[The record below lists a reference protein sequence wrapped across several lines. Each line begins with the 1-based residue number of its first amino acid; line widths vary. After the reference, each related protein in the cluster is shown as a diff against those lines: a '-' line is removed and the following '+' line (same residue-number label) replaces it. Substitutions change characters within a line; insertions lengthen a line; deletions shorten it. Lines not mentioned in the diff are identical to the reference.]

1 MLITDLCLKSEVVL
15 DLNLL
20 QKCLFS
26 QVNGQISPVETSVKV
41 PSDSPLFQRISV
53 KKPEKVIQVVCSG
66 EFGPPPCMLQLKTEG
81 RTNEFEET
89 IKDHSELQKQSDFE
103 LSDPSGTMLSS
114 TVVTVLAPHWNG
126 RLRWSKRFDGTGNS
140 EAQDVTNTAEQHLH
154 GTVDMSLTNG
164 PQAQLN
170 VPFLGTQQN
179 TVGFSSKSIPPGLG
193 YESKRNI
200 NQTASLDLNSKSLDN
215 RKRDAGSLSPA
226 ALTVSCMSS
235 LSLDPNEQRRNPQT
249 GLQKELPSLS
259 SKPTTGSLLL
269 SLRRCNSNGRNTIGA
284 PTSASDQHGLQESKP
299 HLSSPSISYRT
310 SDAGPVFSPS
320 SSGTVLETQSFS
332 VPSTNKD
339 APFSQQPQKEISCS
353 SHRHSPL
360 DSSPLLKTRS
370 VPGRTT
376 LTSTPWWKQVTQE
389 GTSPLILNDTAN
401 MNGKPNTPIVPPC
414 NDKIDF
420 ASLSLTDSKRLN
432 CQIPNNRGINNIT
445 ESVHKGRTNLVIK
458 TQEGTHNITQRNA
471 ENSSD
476 QESDKFV
483 KQHYDTNL
491 KREKQ
496 KPHHLPGVFSSSKIS
511 RATPQTMSHPKDL
524 TKHNASSSSFTAKV
538 TEFPPSLLKGS
549 DTPTESKSK
558 YNYNHCSSKSNNT
571 PTSSNNKEPQSF
583 TKTSSFSITG
593 NNNRHVVTPK
603 AALGSPLNTKT
614 SSSFASDTD
623 AAQTTNDVSSFSS
636 SSYQTQKFTKATNN
650 TPLGFERSYVSLP
663 KTFHPKTVSNL
674 FPTTSAFPKTN
685 YSPVATS
692 STYSSSTSASHP
704 TTTAVPCPSLPT
716 SLVVPTLAS
725 SPTTITSFLL
735 TPPATPITTNPNYSD
750 ASSPKKKKTFSGSQ
764 ERDAKKQH
772 PNGEAKK
779 VRRVT
784 WEDSV
789 DKQHSEPVRAEIPNQ
804 CQIPSPS
811 RSPLS
816 IKAPSIY
823 SFLRSSSPNT
833 NTTPLCFPTPKTSI
847 IQVAKAGKYRSL
859 SSDSADLASRKQERC
874 EQTCSDCMI
883 SDQRRQ
889 DLPRQERTLSVESGR
904 VHCNSSAPL
913 SLPPDLSSG
922 YKVRY
927 SSPPYSTLM
936 SSRSTQGETIASKS
950 ITPRSLLFQQSSQ
963 SNYNPRHSL
972 HTETVKVMTLPM
984 SPVSLQEPI
993 SLPFQN
999 KTESSKCRDSQT
1011 DQLNNNQSKNKSQ
1024 DFQNDQ
1030 ISLVNNRVHISS
1042 QSLQGDK
1049 AHGTP
1054 STFVTET
1061 LVYSIKAKADIAT
1074 GAPTNTTLK
1083 PLQHTTNIPVC
1094 VETKLGHQSHT
1105 MQSKEATGHSIEG
1118 SLGSSSAESQHTD
1131 DESSKRRMKE
1141 GLMGKSRFFSV
1152 EINNEQSPKRCR
1164 FALKK
1169 SVSTPSASLSRSDSD
1184 TVNKT
1189 NNKMD
1194 QVLHKLKQTFS
1205 TKRSDDDMLFPWKRK
1220 RASETPSVGGSSDIS
1235 NVSDI
1240 TVEGT
1245 RTSEKQ
1251 GQEKGMVLEGNE
1263 METEVMK
1270 RWSQNRYTLTTPSVS
1285 GKTMDRDKFY
1295 NWSEKSSTDSDKDE
1309 QNSSGECI
1317 SKNQTH
1323 LTHSPTTHH
1332 FDFYKDN
1339 GHDYKPTN
1347 QFLSYGNLIPG
1358 RISNPSA
1365 IYSTSLGKPISSPRS
1380 PFSPFSSLSPL
1391 SSFPSPDMTDDSVFY
1406 SPKLHR
1412 RRESSSPCEPGEGF
1426 SLGSSRRSR
1435 ASTGPPSASVGHS
1448 NECIESFYADLKYGI
1463 EPGRSFSVSSVLSN
1477 RPSRPGRISTASR
1490 FMSVGDL
1497 SESTLTCAGNS
1508 TKDFDHWSIVPD
1520 QTTQCNY
1527 LPSKAIQIYFPNDP
1541 GKLRSRSLPRSLTRR
1556 LANWSSPANVTSSK
1570 LTHLLSPNMNSC
1582 HFAWDTEGPPT
1593 PPPTPPLSPV
1603 TKRMS
1608 RPTSLSSPT
1617 FPSSSGV
1624 SQQLES
1630 QSSRCRLP
1638 SRTHVSSLSA
1648 FEESADS
1655 SSDTT
1660 TDDEYYLE
1668 TGECDAKETEL

>member
-1 MLITDLCLKSEVVL
+1 
-15 DLNLL
+15 
-20 QKCLFS
+20 
-26 QVNGQISPVETSVKV
+26 
-41 PSDSPLFQRISV
+41 
-53 KKPEKVIQVVCSG
+53 
-66 EFGPPPCMLQLKTEG
+66 
-81 RTNEFEET
+81 
-89 IKDHSELQKQSDFE
+89 
-103 LSDPSGTMLSS
+103 MLSS

-126 RLRWSKRFDGTGNS
+126 RLRRSKRFDGTGNS
-140 EAQDVTNTAEQHLH
+140 EAQHVTNTAEQHLH
-154 GTVDMSLTNG
+154 ETVDMPLTNG
-164 PQAQLN
+164 PQAQLKG
-170 VPFLGTQQN
+170 PFLGTRQN
-179 TVGFSSKSIPPGLG
+179 TVGFSTKSVPPGLG
-193 YESKRNI
+193 YESKRKM
-200 NQTASLDLNSKSLDN
+200 NQTVSLDLNSKSLDN
-215 RKRDAGSLSPA
+215 RKRDAGSLSAA
-226 ALTVSCMSS
+226 ALTVSRVSS

-249 GLQKELPSLS
+249 GLQEDLPSLS
-259 SKPTTGSLLL
+259 SKPTTSSLLL
-269 SLRRCNSNGRNTIGA
+269 SLRRCGSNGRK
-284 PTSASDQHGLQESKP
+284 TSSSDQNGLQESKP
-299 HLSSPSISYRT
+299 LLSSPSISYRT
-310 SDAGPVFSPS
+310 SDACPVLFPS
-320 SSGTVLETQSFS
+320 SSVHRERTVLETRSFS
-332 VPSTNKD
+332 VPATNKD
-339 APFSQQPQKEISCS
+339 SQQPQKEISPG
-353 SHRHSPL
+353 SHRHSLL
-360 DSSPLLKTRS
+360 DSSSLLKTRT
-370 VPGRTT
+370 VPRRTT
-376 LTSTPWWKQVTQE
+376 LTSTSWWKQVTQE

-401 MNGKPNTPIVPPC
+401 MNGKPNAPIVPPC

-420 ASLSLTDSKRLN
+420 ASSSLTDSKRLN

-445 ESVHKGRTNLVIK
+445 ESVHKGRTNLVMK
-458 TQEGTHNITQRNA
+458 TQEGTHNMTQRNA

-476 QESDKFV
+476 LESDKFV
-483 KQHYDTNL
+483 KQHYDSNL
-491 KREKQ
+491 KREPQ
-496 KPHHLPGVFSSSKIS
+496 KPHHLSGVLSSSKIS
-511 RATPQTMSHPKDL
+511 RATPQTMSHPKDF
-524 TKHNASSSSFTAKV
+524 TKHNVSSSSFTAKV
-538 TEFPPSLLKGS
+538 TEFPPSLLNPKGS
-549 DTPTESKSK
+549 DTPTESNSK
-558 YNYNHCSSKSNNT
+558 YNYNHCSSKPNNT

-583 TKTSSFSITG
+583 TKTSSFAITG
-593 NNNRHVVTPK
+593 NNNRQVLTSK
-603 AALGSPLNTKT
+603 AALSSPLINTKT
-614 SSSFASDTD
+614 SSSFASDPG
-623 AAQTTNDVSSFSS
+623 AAQTANDVSSYAG
-636 SSYQTQKFTKATNN
+636 SSYQTQKFTKTANN
-650 TPLGFERSYVSLP
+650 TPLGFERSYVSVP
-663 KTFHPKTVSNL
+663 KPFHPKTVSNL
-674 FPTTSAFPKTN
+674 FPTTSSFPKTN
-685 YSPVATS
+685 YSPVPTS
-692 STYSSSTSASHP
+692 LTYSSSTSASRP
-704 TTTAVPCPSLPT
+704 TTTAVPCPSLPA
-716 SLVVPTLAS
+716 SPVAPTLAS
-725 SPTTITSFLL
+725 SPTAITSSLL
-735 TPPATPITTNPNYSD
+735 TPPATPINTNPNYSD
-750 ASSPKKKKTFSGSQ
+750 ASSPNERTFSGSQ

-789 DKQHSEPVRAEIPNQ
+789 DKPHSEPVRAEAPNQ

-816 IKAPSIY
+816 IKAPSIF

-833 NTTPLCFPTPKTSI
+833 NTTPLCSPTPKTSI

-859 SSDSADLASRKQERC
+859 SSDSADLASRKQERF
-874 EQTCSDCMI
+874 EQACGDCMI

-904 VHCNSSAPL
+904 IHCHSSAPL
-913 SLPPDLSSG
+913 SLPPDFSSG

-936 SSRSTQGETIASKS
+936 SSRSTQGETIAAKS
-950 ITPRSLLFQQSSQ
+950 ITPQSLLYQQPSQ

-972 HTETVKVMTLPM
+972 HTEPVKAIILPM
-984 SPVSLQEPI
+984 SKAPLSPVSLPEPI
-993 SLPFQN
+993 SLPFRN
-999 KTESSKCRDSQT
+999 KTESSKCGDLQT
-1011 DQLNNNQSKNKSQ
+1011 DHLNNNQSMNKSQ

-1061 LVYSIKAKADIAT
+1061 LVYSIKAKSDIAT
-1074 GAPTNTTLK
+1074 GAPKNTTLK
-1083 PLQHTTNIPVC
+1083 PLQHTTNTPVC
-1094 VETKLGHQSHT
+1094 VGTKLGHQSRT
-1105 MQSKEATGHSIEG
+1105 MQSKEATAHSDPG
-1118 SLGSSSAESQHTD
+1118 SLGSSSSESQHTD
-1131 DESSKRRMKE
+1131 DECSKRRMKE
-1141 GLMGKSRFFSV
+1141 GVMGKSRFFSV
-1152 EINNEQSPKRCR
+1152 ESNNEQSPKRSR

-1169 SVSTPSASLSRSDSD
+1169 SVSTPSTSLSRSDSD
-1184 TVNKT
+1184 RASKT

-1205 TKRSDDDMLFPWKRK
+1205 TKRSDDDMLFPWKWK
-1220 RASETPSVGGSSDIS
+1220 RASQTPSVGGSSDNS
-1235 NVSDI
+1235 NVSDV

-1245 RTSEKQ
+1245 RTSEEQ
-1251 GQEKGMVLEGNE
+1251 GQEQGMVLEGNE
-1263 METEVMK
+1263 METEVMN

-1285 GKTMDRDKFY
+1285 AKTVDRDEVY
-1295 NWSEKSSTDSDKDE
+1295 NWSDKSSADSDKDQ

-1323 LTHSPTTHH
+1323 LTHSPTTHQ
-1332 FDFYKDN
+1332 FDSYKDN
-1339 GHDYKPTN
+1339 GQDYKPTN
-1347 QFLSYGNLIPG
+1347 QFLSYGDLSPG

-1365 IYSTSLGKPISSPRS
+1365 VYSTPLGKPASSPRS

-1412 RRESSSPCEPGEGF
+1412 RRESSSPCEPAEGF

-1448 NECIESFYADLKYGI
+1448 NECFESFYADLKYGI
-1463 EPGRSFSVSSVLSN
+1463 EPGRSFSVSSVLSS

-1497 SESTLTCAGNS
+1497 SASTLTCAGNS
-1508 TKDFDHWSIVPD
+1508 TKDFDHWSVAPD
-1520 QTTQCNY
+1520 HTTQCNY
-1527 LPSKAIQIYFPNDP
+1527 LPSKAIQMYFPDDP

-1556 LANWSSPANVTSSK
+1556 LANWSSPTNATSSK
-1570 LTHLLSPNMNSC
+1570 LTHLWSSNMNSG

-1617 FPSSSGV
+1617 FPSLSP
-1624 SQQLES
+1624 QQLES

-1638 SRTHVSSLSA
+1638 SRTHVSSLST

-1668 TGECDAKETEL
+1668 TGECDEKETEL

>member
-1 MLITDLCLKSEVVL
+1 
-15 DLNLL
+15 
-20 QKCLFS
+20 
-26 QVNGQISPVETSVKV
+26 
-41 PSDSPLFQRISV
+41 
-53 KKPEKVIQVVCSG
+53 
-66 EFGPPPCMLQLKTEG
+66 
-81 RTNEFEET
+81 
-89 IKDHSELQKQSDFE
+89 
-103 LSDPSGTMLSS
+103 MLSS

-126 RLRWSKRFDGTGNS
+126 RLRRSKRFDGTGNS
-140 EAQDVTNTAEQHLH
+140 EAEQRLHETA
-154 GTVDMSLTNG
+154 DISLTNG
-164 PQAQLN
+164 PQAQLKG
-170 VPFLGTQQN
+170 PFLGTRQN
-179 TVGFSSKSIPPGLG
+179 TVGFSTKSVSPGLG

-200 NQTASLDLNSKSLDN
+200 NQTVSLDLNSNSLDN

-226 ALTVSCMSS
+226 ALTVSRVSF

-249 GLQKELPSLS
+249 GLQEELPSLS
-259 SKPTTGSLLL
+259 SKPTTSSLLL
-269 SLRRCNSNGRNTIGA
+269 SLRRCNSNGRNTVGA
-284 PTSASDQHGLQESKP
+284 PTSSSDQDGLQESKP
-299 HLSSPSISYRT
+299 LLSSPSISYRT
-310 SDAGPVFSPS
+310 SDAGPVLSPS
-320 SSGTVLETQSFS
+320 SSVHRERTVLETRSFS
-332 VPSTNKD
+332 VPATNKD
-339 APFSQQPQKEISCS
+339 APFSQQPQKEISPN
-353 SHRHSPL
+353 SHRHSLL
-360 DSSPLLKTRS
+360 DSSPLLPKTRS
-370 VPGRTT
+370 VPRRTT
-376 LTSTPWWKQVTQE
+376 LTSTSWWKQVTQE
-389 GTSPLILNDTAN
+389 GASPLILNDTAN
-401 MNGKPNTPIVPPC
+401 MNGKPNAPIVPPH

-420 ASLSLTDSKRLN
+420 ASSSLTDSKRLN
-432 CQIPNNRGINNIT
+432 CQIPNNRSINNIT
-445 ESVHKGRTNLVIK
+445 ESVHKGRTNLVMK
-458 TQEGTHNITQRNA
+458 TQEGTHSITQRNA

-483 KQHYDTNL
+483 KQHYDSNL
-491 KREKQ
+491 KREPQ

-511 RATPQTMSHPKDL
+511 RATPQTMSHPENF

-538 TEFPPSLLKGS
+538 TEFPPSLLNPKGS
-549 DTPTESKSK
+549 DTPTESNSK
-558 YNYNHCSSKSNNT
+558 YKYDHCSSRTNNT

-583 TKTSSFSITG
+583 TKTSSFAITG
-593 NNNRHVVTPK
+593 NNNRQVLTSK
-603 AALGSPLNTKT
+603 AALGSPLINTKT
-614 SSSFASDTD
+614 SSSFASAPG
-623 AAQTTNDVSSFSS
+623 AAQTTNDVSSYAG
-636 SSYQTQKFTKATNN
+636 SSYQTQKFTTTANN
-650 TPLGFERSYVSLP
+650 TPLGFERSYVSVP
-663 KTFHPKTVSNL
+663 TPFHPKTVANL

-685 YSPVATS
+685 YSPVPTS

-704 TTTAVPCPSLPT
+704 TTTAVPCPSLPA
-716 SLVVPTLAS
+716 SPVALTLAS
-725 SPTTITSFLL
+725 SPTTITSSLL
-735 TPPATPITTNPNYSD
+735 TPPATPIITNPNYSD
-750 ASSPKKKKTFSGSQ
+750 GSSPKERTFSGSQ
-764 ERDAKKQH
+764 ERDSKKQH

-789 DKQHSEPVRAEIPNQ
+789 DKHHSEPVRTRISSAAETPNQ

-816 IKAPSIY
+816 IKAPSIF
-823 SFLRSSSPNT
+823 SFLRPSSPNT
-833 NTTPLCFPTPKTSI
+833 NTTPLCSPTPKTSI

-874 EQTCSDCMI
+874 EKTCSDCMI

-904 VHCNSSAPL
+904 VHCHSSAPL
-913 SLPPDLSSG
+913 SLPPDFSSG

-936 SSRSTQGETIASKS
+936 SSRSTQGETIAAKS
-950 ITPRSLLFQQSSQ
+950 TTPRSLLFQQSSQ

-972 HTETVKVMTLPM
+972 HTEPVKVMTLPM
-984 SPVSLQEPI
+984 SKAPLSPLSLPEPI
-993 SLPFQN
+993 SLPSQN
-999 KTESSKCRDSQT
+999 KTESSKCGDSQT
-1011 DQLNNNQSKNKSQ
+1011 GQLNNNQSKNKSQ

-1042 QSLQGDK
+1042 QSLHGDK
-1049 AHGTP
+1049 AP
-1054 STFVTET
+1054 SAFVTET

-1074 GAPTNTTLK
+1074 GAPKNATLK
-1083 PLQHTTNIPVC
+1083 PLQHTTNTPVC
-1094 VETKLGHQSHT
+1094 VETKLGHQSRT
-1105 MQSKEATGHSIEG
+1105 MQSKEATGHSDQG
-1118 SLGSSSAESQHTD
+1118 SLGSSSSESQHTD

-1141 GLMGKSRFFSV
+1141 GVMGKGRFFSV
-1152 EINNEQSPKRCR
+1152 ESNNEQSPKRSR

-1169 SVSTPSASLSRSDSD
+1169 SVSTPSTSLSRSDSERA
-1184 TVNKT
+1184 NKT

-1205 TKRSDDDMLFPWKRK
+1205 TKRSDDDMLFPWKWK
-1220 RASETPSVGGSSDIS
+1220 RASQTPSVGGSSDVS

-1251 GQEKGMVLEGNE
+1251 GQEKGMALEGNE
-1263 METEVMK
+1263 MEPEVMN

-1285 GKTMDRDKFY
+1285 GKTVDRDEFY
-1295 NWSEKSSTDSDKDE
+1295 NWSDKSSTDSDKDE
-1309 QNSSGECI
+1309 QNPSAECI

-1323 LTHSPTTHH
+1323 LTHSPTTHQ
-1332 FDFYKDN
+1332 FYKDN
-1339 GHDYKPTN
+1339 GKDYKPTN
-1347 QFLSYGNLIPG
+1347 QFLSYGDLSPG
-1358 RISNPSA
+1358 RFSNSSA
-1365 IYSTSLGKPISSPRS
+1365 VYSAPLGKPTPSPRS

-1435 ASTGPPSASVGHS
+1435 VSTGPPSASVGHN
-1448 NECIESFYADLKYGI
+1448 NECFESFYADLKYGI
-1463 EPGRSFSVSSVLSN
+1463 EPGRSFSVSSVLSS

-1508 TKDFDHWSIVPD
+1508 TKDFDHWSVAPD

-1527 LPSKAIQIYFPNDP
+1527 LPSKAIQRFFPNDP
-1541 GKLRSRSLPRSLTRR
+1541 GKLRSRSLPRSLTRC

-1570 LTHLLSPNMNSC
+1570 LTHLWSPNMNSC

-1593 PPPTPPLSPV
+1593 PPPTPPLSPL

-1624 SQQLES
+1624 PQQLES

-1638 SRTHVSSLSA
+1638 SRTHVSSLST

-1668 TGECDAKETEL
+1668 TGECDEKETEL